1 MITYRFI
8 SKTFLG
14 QAIKVQYSKYDSNT
28 RIDLGSG
35 TFPFQYTTDQLAG
48 TFYFYIPSVDRTFPK
63 VIDIPPIDIFTEEIN
78 VPDCD
83 ISGVTIFVPPCD
95 IDYGIVEVPVC
106 DIEYDFEPQIVKD
119 VVFPKSK
126 LKAVF
131 YKNRELLNQYIRED
145 GQKSVF
151 FSSLIISMIC
161 YEKDFIIP
169 INRDIDKIIEF
180 EINGLEVD
188 YIPTGYLLVMIKNS
202 SDYEDATK
210 YFSDNKLTVER
221 YFTPFRTFFI
231 KIPSDVLNLINIY
244 EINNNILKENF
255 CKYSELD
262 TISKAELNYQIP
274 YESSYHWYL
283 QDIKSREAWELMDGQ
298 PEETTYGGHVEVAM
312 IDTQVDIYHPELVG
326 KISTHSF
333 NPFSLYWSEIQEN
346 EVGLDLGGLSLC
358 DQQGEIDV
366 YRFFHGTGSA
376 GLIAASNSN
385 NDLMYSASNDR
396 VKIQVISFSAFK
408 IINGDCQDAPLD
420 SYISLYTDA
429 GIIASLNKIYENPN
443 CVSIVTAMIWGF
455 SSLELIQEI
464 ITIVTN
470 EGRNGKG
477 IPFFVSSG
485 NDAYSA
491 VDTPGV
497 FRDAYPVGA
506 SNQLGNKAG
515 FSQYGNKLFL
525 CAPGEKIMSL
535 SPRGKLGKD
544 LGLVYTIPK
553 QPRIPKNLK
562 DIVYTN
568 QSLQVSDGTSSSA
581 PIVAAIAATMVYV
594 NPSLT
599 KTQIINILAETARK
613 SSGTE
618 GYIYSNGKNL
628 QLGYGIVD
636 HEEAIKESILRIPQP
651 IDPSDDEP
659 ILVKILR
666 LPESVPHGG
675 TTEIVFEI
683 TLLQNIVL
691 GTEYLKAEI
700 YVGDNEDSGFFLIS
714 EFTYTEFS
722 QVTSFTETI
731 EIPLE
736 PFGLTRN
743 KYLKIIAKSFDELD
757 PLPTGEQFDYSIIQI
772 TSPIDINY
780 DVNMELTFLGIE
792 CLNNG
797 IPCNQADGLAW
808 KVKVLNTSNVGVV
821 WQSASAASWAL
832 STDPI
837 SIDNA
842 LGALGGFYTNISSS
856 GFDLSRSTEVINP
869 GEEIILYIKFL
880 FDFDYVDSNLPL
892 TLGILNIEQSI
903 PLQEYDQLTGIS
915 YDLTLYRNQF
925 TSNTLEITQWPG

>member
-1 MITYRFI
+1 MITYIFT
-8 SKTFLG
+8 SKTFSG
-14 QAIKVQYSKYDSNT
+14 QTIDVQYSKYSSNT
-28 RIDLGSG
+28 RLDLGSG
-35 TFPFQYTTDQLAG
+35 TFPFSYTTDQKGG
-48 TFYFYIPSVDRTFPK
+48 TYYFYIPSIDRTYPK
-63 VIDIPPIDIFTEEIN
+63 TIDIPPIDIYTNEIN
-78 VPDCD
+78 VPECD
-83 ISGVTIFVPPCD
+83 LSGVTIFVPPCD
-95 IDYGIVEVPVC
+95 VTGTTIFVPVC
-106 DIEYDFEPQIVKD
+106 DIEYDVEPQIVED

-188 YIPTGYLLVMIKNS
+188 SIPTGYLLVMIKNS

-231 KIPSDVLNLINIY
+231 KIPSDVLNSSNIY

-333 NPFSLYWSEIQEN
+333 NPFSLYWSEIEEN

-358 DQQGEIDV
+358 AQQGGIDV

-385 NDLMYSASNDR
+385 NDLMYSASNDK

-408 IINGDCQDAPLD
+408 IINGDCQDEPFDAL
-420 SYISLYTDA
+420 ISFYTGG

-455 SSLELIQEI
+455 YSVELIQEV

-485 NDAYSA
+485 NSGIPT
-491 VDTPGV
+491 VDHPGV
-497 FRDAYPVGA
+497 YRDAYPVGA
-506 SNQLGNKAG
+506 SNQLRNKAG
-515 FSQYGNKLFL
+515 FSQYGNKLFI

-535 SPRGKLGKD
+535 SPRGRLGKD

-553 QPRIPKNLK
+553 PPRVPKNLK
-562 DIVYTN
+562 DIIFTN

-599 KTQIINILAETARK
+599 KTQIVNILAETATK
-613 SSGTE
+613 STGTE
-618 GYIYSNGKNL
+618 GYIYTNGKNIE
-628 QLGYGIVD
+628 LGYGIVN
-636 HEEAIKESILRIPQP
+636 HEEAIKESILRIPAP
-651 IDPSDDEP
+651 IEPEDDQP

-666 LPESVPHGG
+666 LPEMISHGG
-675 TTEIVFEI
+675 TAEIVFEI
-683 TLLQNIVL
+683 TLLDSIVL
-691 GTEYLKAEI
+691 GTEYLKTEI
-700 YVGDNEDSGFFLIS
+700 YVGDNNSGYLLIS
-714 EFTYTEFS
+714 EFTYNEFS
-722 QVTSFTETI
+722 QITSFIENI
-731 EIPLE
+731 EIPIE
-736 PFGLTRN
+736 PFGFTRN
-743 KYLKIIAKSFDELD
+743 KYIKIIAKSFNGISLI
-757 PLPTGEQFDYSIIQI
+757 PTGEQNDFSIVQI
-772 TSPIDINY
+772 TSPIDINNL
-780 DVNMELTFLGIE
+780 VNMELTFLGIE

-808 KVKVLNTSNVGVV
+808 KVRVLNTGNAGVI
-821 WQSASAASWAL
+821 WQSASAASWIL
-832 STDPI
+832 SIDPVG
-837 SIDNA
+837 IDNA
-842 LGALGGFYTNISSS
+842 LGAFGGFYTNISSS
-856 GFDLSRSTEVINP
+856 GFDLSYSTEVINP
-869 GEEIILYIKFL
+869 GEERILYIKFL
-880 FDFDYVDSNLPL
+880 FNFDYANSNLPL
-892 TLGILNIEQSI
+892 TLGILNIIQFI
-903 PLQEYDQLTGIS
+903 PLQEYDPLTGIS
-915 YDLTLYRNQF
+915 YDSIEYQIQF
-925 TSNTLEITQWPG
+925 ASNTLEITEWPG